1 MLFTKLLAYCYY
13 QGDQNSMSNFFQE
26 KLFFAKLQFLF
37 NFFLQLKL
45 KLMKVMLLENTNNY
59 NAEIRYIVHIPET
72 TEDTKKRVS
81 KKVKVF
87 F

>member
-1 MLFTKLLAYCYY
+1 
-13 QGDQNSMSNFFQE
+13 
-26 KLFFAKLQFLF
+26 
-37 NFFLQLKL
+37 
-45 KLMKVMLLENTNNY
+45 MLLENTNNY